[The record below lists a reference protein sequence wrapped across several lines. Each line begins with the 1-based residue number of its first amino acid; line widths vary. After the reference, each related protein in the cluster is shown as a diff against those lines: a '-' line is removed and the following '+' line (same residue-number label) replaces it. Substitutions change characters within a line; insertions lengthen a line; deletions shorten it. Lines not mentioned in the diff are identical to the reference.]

1 MAQVKDPVCG
11 MMVDTFSAAG
21 RAMFEGRAFYFCSEA
36 CQRQFESNP
45 TRYLDGTVRA
55 DAPAIPAVEPADP
68 PRTEAGGIVAPKFG
82 SAGSGGA
89 ELDPIPGARRRRE
102 P

>member
-11 MMVDTFSAAG
+11 MMVDTFSPGG
-21 RAMFEGRAFYFCSEA
+21 RAIFGGRAFYFCSEA
-36 CQRQFESNP
+36 CQRQFEANP

-55 DAPAIPAVEPADP
+55 DAPEQREIAASDP

-89 ELDPIPGARRRRE
+89 ELDPIPDPRRR
-102 P
+102 PGS

>member
-11 MMVDTFSAAG
+11 MAVDTFAPGARS
-21 RAMFEGRAFYFCSEA
+21 MFGGRAFYFCSEA
-36 CQRQFESNP
+36 CQQQFEANP

-55 DAPAIPAVEPADP
+55 DAVLTEDAEPP
-68 PRTEAGGIVAPKFG
+68 HTKTGPIVAPKFG

-89 ELDPIPGARRRRE
+89 EYEPPPAAPPARDID
-102 P
+102 